1 MSPDQIRDQNL
12 FPKGF
17 YPLPHPKHQEGGFV
31 FPHFVID
38 ALKQQDGAISSGSI

>member
-1 MSPDQIRDQNL
+1 MSPDHIRDQNL
-12 FPKGF
+12 HLKEF

-38 ALKQQDGAISSGSI
+38 AIEH